1 MAYRACMLKAD
12 SDQIVDSTLVVNP
25 AYLSR
30 ARSAG
35 TYAKIVVHP
44 MKKQELEGVDEMLEN
59 GIYERARSE
68 IWKI

>member
-1 MAYRACMLKAD
+1 
-12 SDQIVDSTLVVNP
+12 VDSTLVVNP